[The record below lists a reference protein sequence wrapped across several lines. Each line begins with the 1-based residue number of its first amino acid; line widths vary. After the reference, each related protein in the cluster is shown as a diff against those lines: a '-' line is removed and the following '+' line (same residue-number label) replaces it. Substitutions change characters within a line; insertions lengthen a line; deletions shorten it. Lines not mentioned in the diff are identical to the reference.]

1 MKFISYGLEL
11 FLKMMTGCITVI
23 IFYFIISLI
32 MGLFVSILWNIL
44 MPTLFGLCCISYWQ
58 GFLLMI
64 LCCILFARIN
74 INYNK

>member
-1 MKFISYGLEL
+1 MVKYFWEL
-11 FLKMMTGCITVI
+11 ITKMITGCFTVM
-23 IFYFIISLI
+23 IFYLFISLI
-32 MGLFVSILWNIL
+32 MGFLVSLLWNIL
-44 MPTLFGLCCISYWQ
+44 MPVLFGLCIISYWQ

>member
-1 MKFISYGLEL
+1 MVKYFQEL
-11 FLKMMTGCITVI
+11 MLRMITGCFTVM
-23 IFYFIISLI
+23 IFYFVLSLI
-32 MGLFVSILWNIL
+32 MGFFVSLLWNIL
-44 MPTLFGLCCISYWQ
+44 MPVLFGLCTISYWQ